1 MGDKVGAGT
10 IAIIVGTLTVFLSLS
25 GYLAFFGKD
34 VKGGDTPQYGKLT
47 QLGGGSRK
55 RKLSHTKN
63 KTKGQNKR

>member
-25 GYLAFFGKD
+25 GYLAVFGKD
-34 VKGGDTPQYGKLT
+34 VKSTK
-47 QLGGGSRK
+47 GGSRKSK
-55 RKLSHTKN
+55 RKLSHTQN